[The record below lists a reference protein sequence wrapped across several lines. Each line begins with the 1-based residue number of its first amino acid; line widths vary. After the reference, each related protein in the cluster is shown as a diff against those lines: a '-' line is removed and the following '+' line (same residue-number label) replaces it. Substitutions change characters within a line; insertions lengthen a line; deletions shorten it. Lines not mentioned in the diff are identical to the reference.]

1 MKFSTLANLSKSLI
15 VASIGLVLPSISI
28 AQQSCSFIIHV
39 NGATGA
45 DSPQCGT
52 EESPCSKINV
62 GIQRAI
68 TEGYSD
74 VRVAASGTYNEVI
87 NLADGV
93 SLWGGFDGQW
103 AVTGLTTIA
112 GGTSGPEFFTMK
124 GENINSSTVISD
136 FEIIAPDA
144 ITVGKSSYGVHV
156 KNSIGLVFQ
165 RTTIRGG
172 MGSSGTIG
180 SAGTNADITGING
193 TPGASADEFN
203 TACNDNSSGAGGV
216 GATLSNPNTRGGNGG
231 RGGYMDSDCGG
242 FPDLDA
248 TDGIGGE
255 SATISGPG
263 YGQPGGG
270 SGTCA
275 VGIDGTDGQTVH
287 GIGGAGASTA
297 ASLSGDY
304 WVATNGI
311 NGTLGVDGTGGGGGG
326 GSGGCD
332 SGTDSYGA
340 GGGGGGSGGT
350 AAPLAGTAGLSGGNS
365 AAVFLLSST
374 CSFIDCSFILGVGG
388 NGGNGGVSGV
398 GTAGG
403 IGGPGGS
410 SVGDSQKG
418 GDGGDGGAGGN
429 SGGGGGG
436 AAGSSYGIYGFNS
449 TINQSGTTF
458 TGGLAGA
465 QGLGGSGIP
474 TGVAGTD
481 GSAGTVESVSG
492 SVTDNVSELAA
503 EPDPCIE
510 ILTLDVELTTLCG
523 SQTTLVDFSAV
534 GSFSGANT
542 FTAQLS
548 DANGDFSNP
557 TDIGSVVSATSG
569 TISVLIP
576 LQTASGTGYRIRVV
590 SSATPAIGN
599 SNGIDLVINALPE
612 VTANASLT
620 TICLGDDV
628 VLSGGGADT
637 YIWDNNIV
645 DGATVS
651 PTETT
656 IYTVSGLNTTTA
668 CSNTASVE
676 VTVLEAVDA
685 SVEQAGNQ
693 LAAVLAGATYQWV
706 DCDNANAPIENATE
720 QTYLAPVS
728 GNYAVVVTQNA
739 CSEISSCFNTTVVG
753 AETEAE
759 NYVVL
764 LYPNPSTGVV
774 QFISNVNNPSEVSV
788 VNMMG
793 QVVFTKGNVT
803 NNATIA
809 LDQLTN
815 GVYLVRF
822 SNQEVNVV
830 RQLILQK

>member
-1 MKFSTLANLSKSLI
+1 MKFSTLTKLSKSL
-15 VASIGLVLPSISI
+15 VVVSIGFILPSISF

-62 GIQRAI
+62 GIQRAL

-74 VRVAASGTYNEVI
+74 VRIAASGTYNEVI
-87 NLADGV
+87 NLADGI
-93 SLWGGFDGQW
+93 SLWGGFDSQW

-112 GGTSGPEFFTMK
+112 GGATGPEFFTMK
-124 GENINSSTVISD
+124 GENVNSSTVISD
-136 FEIIAPDA
+136 LEIIAPDA
-144 ITVGKSSYGVHV
+144 STVGKSSYGVHL
-156 KNSIGLVFQ
+156 KNSTGLVFQ
-165 RTTIRGG
+165 RTTLRGG
-172 MGSSGTIG
+172 MGSLGTIG
-180 SAGTNADITGING
+180 GAGTNASIPAING

-216 GATLSNPNTRGGNGG
+216 GATLSNPNTAGGNGG
-231 RGGYMDSDCGG
+231 RGGYMDSDCSG

-248 TDGIGGE
+248 TGGIGGVN
-255 SATISGPG
+255 ATISGPG

-275 VGIDGTDGQTVH
+275 AGIDGTDGQTVH
-287 GIGGAGASTA
+287 GVGGAGASTA

-403 IGGPGGS
+403 TGGPGGS

-458 TGGLAGA
+458 TGGLAGT
-465 QGLGGSGIP
+465 QGLGGTGTP
-474 TGVAGTD
+474 VGVAGTD

-492 SVTDNVSELAA
+492 SVTDNISELAA

-510 ILTLDVELTTLCG
+510 ILTLDVELTTLCAG
-523 SQTTLVDFSAV
+523 QTTLVDFSAV
-534 GSFSGANT
+534 GGFSGSNT

-548 DANGDFSNP
+548 DANGDFANP
-557 TDIGSVVSATSG
+557 TDIGSIVSATSG

-576 LQTASGTGYRIRVV
+576 LQTASGTAYRIRVI
-590 SSATPAIGN
+590 SSATPVIGG

-620 TICLGDDV
+620 AICVGDDV
-628 VLSGGGADT
+628 VLTGGGADT
-637 YIWDNNIV
+637 YIWEDNIV

-656 IYTVSGLNTTTA
+656 TYTVSGLNTTTA

-685 SVEQAGNQ
+685 SVEQTGNQ

-706 DCDNANAPIENATE
+706 DCDNGNTPIDGATE

-728 GNYAVVVTQNA
+728 GNFAVVVTQNT
-739 CSEISSCFNTTVVG
+739 CSEISSCFNTTVVSVDEQG
-753 AETEAE
+753 E
-759 NYVVL
+759 NQVVS
-764 LYPNPSTGVV
+764 LYPNPSSGVV
-774 QFISNVNNPSEVSV
+774 HFVSKAIHPFEIQV
-788 VNMMG
+788 LNMMG
-793 QVVFTKGNVT
+793 QVILTKSNVT
-803 NNATIA
+803 NNASIDLTH
-809 LDQLTN
+809 LTN

-822 SNQEVNVV
+822 SNEEINEVQQMIV
-830 RQLILQK
+830 QK

>member
-1 MKFSTLANLSKSLI
+1 MKFSTLTKLSKSL
-15 VASIGLVLPSISI
+15 VLASIGFIPSISF

-39 NGATGA
+39 NGATGVN
-45 DSPQCGT
+45 SPECGG
-52 EESPCSKINV
+52 EDNPCFKINV
-62 GIQRAI
+62 GIQRAL

-87 NLADGV
+87 NLADGI

-103 AVTGLTTIA
+103 AVTGLTVIA

-124 GENINSSTVISD
+124 GENINSSTIISD

-144 ITVGKSSYGVHV
+144 LTVGKSSYGVHV
-156 KNSIGLVFQ
+156 KNSTGLVFQ

-172 MGSSGTIG
+172 IGSSGTIG
-180 SAGTNADITGING
+180 SAGTNADIPGING

-231 RGGYMDSDCGG
+231 RGGYMDSDCSG
-242 FPDLDA
+242 FPDFDA
-248 TDGIGGE
+248 TGGIGGVN
-255 SATISGPG
+255 ATISGPG

-275 VGIDGTDGQTVH
+275 AGIDGSDGQTVH
-287 GIGGAGASTA
+287 GAGGVGAA
-297 ASLSGDY
+297 DAFSLSGDY
-304 WVATNGI
+304 WFATGGS
-311 NGTLGVDGTGGGGGG
+311 NGTLGLDGTGGGGGG

-350 AAPLAGTAGLSGGNS
+350 AAPLAGTAGLSGGS
-365 AAVFLLSST
+365 SVAVFLLSSA
-374 CSFIDCSFILGVGG
+374 CSFVDCSFILGVGG

-398 GTAGG
+398 GTTGG
-403 IGGPGGS
+403 TGGPGGA
-410 SVGDSQKG
+410 SVGDSQIG

-436 AAGSSYGIYGFNS
+436 AAGSSFGIYGYNS

-458 TGGLAGA
+458 TGGLAGD
-465 QGLGGSGIP
+465 QGLGGSGSP
-474 TGVAGTD
+474 AGVAGTN

-510 ILTLDVELTTLCG
+510 ILTLDVELNTLCA

-557 TDIGSVVSATSG
+557 IDIGSVVSATSG

-637 YIWDNNIV
+637 YIWDNNIA

-656 IYTVSGLNTTTA
+656 IYSLTGIDGFTA

-685 SVEQAGNQ
+685 SVEQTGNQ
-693 LAAVLAGATYQWV
+693 LAAVAAGATYQWV
-706 DCDNANAPIENATE
+706 DCDNTNAPIDNATE

-728 GNYAVVVTQNA
+728 GNFAVVVTLNG
-739 CSEISSCFNTTVVG
+739 CSATSSCFNTTVVG
-753 AETEAE
+753 IATEPE
-759 NYVVL
+759 QHVVL
-764 LYPNPSTGVV
+764 LYPNPSSGAV
-774 QFISNVNNPSEVSV
+774 QFISNVKNPLEVSV

-793 QVVFTKGNVT
+793 QVIMTKGNVT
-803 NNATIA
+803 NNSTIA
-809 LDQLTN
+809 LDHLTN
-815 GVYLVRF
+815 GIYLIRF
-822 SNQEVNVV
+822 ANEEVNAV
-830 RQLILQK
+830 RQVILQR